1 MPKKVIECKKV
12 YSSSIFSQDINIG
25 GISICF

>member
-1 MPKKVIECKKV
+1 MSKEIIECKKV

-25 GISICF
+25 GISIFF